1 MDNYTT
7 IPLITFVPFFHS
19 IGFFYRLVI
28 FTIPFYKYPCLKPNS
43 FNSTL
48 LLPLLLSYYKFL
60 SISNNSLTYF
70 SSFYKSLTI
79 FIQKSIFNSS
89 FSLDIITIPFFHQF
103 YLLDSTL
110 LDFILSTISIKQN
123 FISGK
128 IFSQGIL
135 PNSSL
140 VCRKISSP
148 RR

>member
-19 IGFFYRLVI
+19 IGFLSTCNFYNSFLQISLFKTQFFQFDPSSTTIII
-28 FTIPFYKYPCLKPNS
+28 FTHFY
-43 FNSTL
+43 
-48 LLPLLLSYYKFL
+48 
-60 SISNNSLTYF
+60 
-70 SSFYKSLTI
+70 SFYKSLTI

-89 FSLDIITIPFFHQF
+89 FFTRYYH
-103 YLLDSTL
+103 YT
-110 LDFILSTISIKQN
+110 ILSSILFTRLYFTRLY
-123 FISGK
+123 FIYYFHK
-128 IFSQGIL
+128 AKLHLRKNLL

>member
-1 MDNYTT
+1 MEMDNYTT

-19 IGFFYRLVI
+19 IGFFYWLVI

-60 SISNNSLTYF
+60 SISNNSFTHFY
-70 SSFYKSLTI
+70 SFYKSLTI

-89 FSLDIITIPFFHQF
+89 FFTRYYH
-103 YLLDSTL
+103 YT
-110 LDFILSTISIKQN
+110 ILSSILFTRLYFTRLY
-123 FISGK
+123 FIYYFHK
-128 IFSQGIL
+128 AKLHLRKNLL

>member
-1 MDNYTT
+1 MLVLTYSRVMHAPRQGEMEMDNYTT

-60 SISNNSLTYF
+60 SISNNSLTHF

-89 FSLDIITIPFFHQF
+89 FFTRYYHYTILSSIFINFIYQILLYQTLF
-103 YLLDSTL
+103 YLL
-110 LDFILSTISIKQN
+110 F
-123 FISGK
+123 
-128 IFSQGIL
+128 
-135 PNSSL
+135 P
-140 VCRKISSP
+140 
-148 RR
+148 